1 MFFSLK
7 TEQEEEKKPANRGGA
22 RKNNYE
28 GPNYKLEGAK
38 KKI

>member
-22 RKNNYE
+22 RKNS
-28 GPNYKLEGAK
+28 
-38 KKI
+38 

>member
-22 RKNNYE
+22 RKNSY
-28 GPNYKLEGAK
+28 
-38 KKI
+38 